1 MRKILMLI
9 LSLLVLVGC
18 STASNEPPPEPLAL
32 VTEAADNIR
41 TKATF
46 RMEVLSTG
54 APYAVQTDF
63 GANVFFRQARAQ
75 YVAPDTLQ
83 GNVRLIVAGIP
94 ADVDIFSQGDI
105 QWYRNQIL
113 TGNEWVNQSFAP
125 GFNPQ
130 ALIADDTGFQAA
142 LNALI
147 NIEYIGEAN
156 LEDGTPAYHLTG
168 TADGQDI
175 SALLAGIVQIQGN
188 ALVDVYIHREERY
201 PVRFI
206 ITLPE
211 TVTETEPDPTRW
223 TVDVYDIDA
232 APELDVP
239 GETR

>member
-1 MRKILMLI
+1 MRKVLMLI

-18 STASNEPPPEPLAL
+18 SAASNEPPPEPLAL
-32 VTEAADNIR
+32 VTEAANNIR
-41 TKATF
+41 GRSTF
-46 RMEVLSTG
+46 RMEVLSSG
-54 APYAVQTDF
+54 APYAVETDF

-113 TGNEWVNQSFAP
+113 TGNEWVNQPFAP

-147 NIEYIGEAN
+147 DIEYIGESN

-175 SALLAGIVQIQGN
+175 SALLAGIIQIQGN
-188 ALVDVYIHREERY
+188 ANVDVYIHREDRY